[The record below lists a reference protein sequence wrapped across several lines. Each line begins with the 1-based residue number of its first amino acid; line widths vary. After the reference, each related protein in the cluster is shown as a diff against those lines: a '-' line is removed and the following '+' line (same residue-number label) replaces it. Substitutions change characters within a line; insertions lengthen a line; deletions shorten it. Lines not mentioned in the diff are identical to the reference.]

1 MMSQDGL
8 SGTKNHARGN
18 PMRSG
23 MTQASSRILHH
34 SDECSIECRAI
45 PATHTNISPKANA
58 MPEINIPHTPAIQL
72 IFSVR
77 NADVLRIIRIRQ
89 SCGHTTVL

>member
-1 MMSQDGL
+1 MMSQEGL

-34 SDECSIECRAI
+34 SDECSTEWMAM
-45 PATHTNISPKANA
+45 PATHTNISPRANA
-58 MPEINIPHTPAIQL
+58 MPEINIPHTPAFRF

-77 NADVLRIIRIRQ
+77 NADVLRIIRIGQRWR
-89 SCGHTTVL
+89 HTTVL